1 MVQQVNGA
9 FHFLLYKSLV
19 LTLTFFKMV
28 LKHSV
33 ETHTFE
39 EGVFGVGTFGA
50 YPHTFEEGVFGFVRF
65 GVSLAPE
72 KNRCWRKISVK
83 SRKVG
88 VDNLSAS
95 ESLILQN
102 M

>member
-39 EGVFGVGTFGA
+39 EGVVANLKGA
-50 YPHTFEEGVFGFVRF
+50 R
-65 GVSLAPE
+65 
-72 KNRCWRKISVK
+72 NQ
-83 SRKVG
+83 SRM
-88 VDNLSAS
+88 LM
-95 ESLILQN
+95 IQQN
-102 M
+102 P

>member
-50 YPHTFEEGVFGFVRF
+50 YPHTFEEGVWCLPSHLRR
-65 GVSLAPE
+65 
-72 KNRCWRKISVK
+72 RCLVQLDKMHEVQLPNGATS
-83 SRKVG
+83 
-88 VDNLSAS
+88 
-95 ESLILQN
+95 
-102 M
+102 